1 MLVEPCPA
9 WLSVCSS
16 REQTVESAL
25 LIKVGRVR
33 RGTGGWWGLGDLEG
47 LQGIMV
53 KHVASGFK
61 YQLCCLFAVCH
72 KRKLQPLFPLQ

>member
-9 WLSVCSS
+9 WLSVCSG
-16 REQTVESAL
+16 RGQIVESAL

-33 RGTGGWWGLGDLEG
+33 RGTGGWLGLGDLEG

-53 KHVASGFK
+53 KLVASGFK
-61 YQLCCLFAVCH
+61 
-72 KRKLQPLFPLQ
+72 